1 MDMKFTSVGKT
12 VIKAPAIGPRVLG
25 YSMFESVKSSGK
37 CGSCGK

>member
-12 VIKAPAIGPRVLG
+12 VIKVPVVGPRVFG
-25 YSMFESVKSSGK
+25 YSMFEQIQSSGK

>member
-12 VIKAPAIGPRVLG
+12 VIKPPVVRPRILG
-25 YSMFESVKSSGK
+25 YSIFQQIQSSGK